1 MEKLLDNDTQ
11 PSQVV
16 LEYEGKDVEDK
27 NDLDYSE
34 SKVRVDVKN
43 TAEIV
48 KATLQGSKCVRNVIV
63 TNIEDKCIDLK
74 KCLSQQDTPLG
85 FLPISNL
92 KRLAIASSL
101 KPNKVLND
109 SNFDPVACHKEV
121 RATGTYNFQQAK
133 IQLPSKINFALLEDL
148 SSDYWDYQLL
158 YFLKFGFPL
167 DFPHEKE
174 TFLKSTEESHSS
186 ANKFPS
192 HVKTYL
198 DTESQY
204 RAIFGPYI
212 DPPYVDSTHISPFM
226 IREKPDSDNRRI
238 ITDLSW
244 PLRASVNTFTTSNV
258 SLNTLYKLQYP
269 TIDNIIST
277 LIKLGPGTLL
287 YKVDLSR
294 AFTQL

>member
-1 MEKLLDNDTQ
+1 M
-11 PSQVV
+11 
-16 LEYEGKDVEDK
+16 
-27 NDLDYSE
+27 
-34 SKVRVDVKN
+34 
-43 TAEIV
+43 

-101 KPNKVLND
+101 RSNKVVND
-109 SNFDPVACHKEV
+109 NNFDPVHCHKEV
-121 RATGTYNFQQAK
+121 KATRLYNFQQAK
-133 IQLPSKINFALLEDL
+133 IQLPSKINFDLLEDL
-148 SSDYWDYQLL
+148 SREYWDYQLP

-174 TFLKSTEESHSS
+174 SCLKSTEESHSS

-192 HVKTYL
+192 HVTTYI
-198 DTESQY
+198 DTEMQHK
-204 RAIFGPYI
+204 AIFGPYM
-212 DPPYVDSTHISPFM
+212 DPPYGDSTHVSPFM
-226 IREKPDSDNRRI
+226 SQEKPDSDNRRI
-238 ITDLSW
+238 IIELSW
-244 PLRASVNTFTTSNV
+244 PLGASVNSFTTGNV
-258 SLNTLYKLQYP
+258 YLNTVYKLQYP

-294 AFTQL
+294 AFRQLRIDPIDFNLLCLKWESRYFSDTFFVRTQRRQCGLY